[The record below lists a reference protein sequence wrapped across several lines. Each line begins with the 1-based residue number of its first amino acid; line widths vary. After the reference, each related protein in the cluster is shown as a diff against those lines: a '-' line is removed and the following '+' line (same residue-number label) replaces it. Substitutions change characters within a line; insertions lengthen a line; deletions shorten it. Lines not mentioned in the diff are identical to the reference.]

1 MKKEKRRKSPQEK
14 RRTALR
20 WFVDI
25 IMIFIAA
32 AVYSLGVHCFISPN
46 DIAPGGVTGIA
57 IIVSGMT
64 SLKVGT
70 LIFAFNIPLMILGFI
85 FLGKATMI
93 KTLISVS
100 LITVFTDTLE
110 EFMPTYSAQGGN
122 GIMAAIFGGALMGI
136 GLGLN
141 YLHESTSGGS
151 DIIIKM
157 IQKHAPDLKIGAVTA
172 ALDIIVVG
180 LGMMVYRNI
189 NVVLFAVVAIFV
201 QSKFIDFLVYGT
213 QESRFLMIFSDK
225 SQEISQRLLAQE
237 RGVTLFKARG
247 AYSGSEREVIATA
260 VHRTAYSK
268 VKRIIRELDPSA
280 FVITTSAGEVLGEG
294 FGRLA

>member
-1 MKKEKRRKSPQEK
+1 MKKEKR
-14 RRTALR
+14 ALR

-25 IMIFIAA
+25 ITIISAA
-32 AVYSLGVHCFISPN
+32 AIYSLGVHCFISPN

-57 IIVSGMT
+57 IIVSEW
-64 SLKVGT
+64 SPFKVGT
-70 LIFAFNIPLMILGFI
+70 LIFALNIPLMILGFI

-93 KTLISVS
+93 RTLISVS
-100 LITVFTDTLE
+100 MITVFTDALE
-110 EFMPTYSAQGGN
+110 EFMPTYNAHDGN

-141 YLHESTSGGS
+141 YHRESTTGGI

-157 IQKHAPDLKIGAVTA
+157 IQKRAPDIKTGVMTAV
-172 ALDIIVVG
+172 LDTFVVG
-180 LGMMVYRNI
+180 LGMLVYRDI
-189 NVVLFAVVAIFV
+189 NVVLFAVVTIFV

-213 QESRFLMIFSDK
+213 QESRFLMIFSEH
-225 SQEISQRLLAQE
+225 SREISQRLLAQE
-237 RGVTLFKARG
+237 RGVTLFKATG

-268 VKRIIRELDPSA
+268 VKRIIREIDPNA
-280 FVITTSAGEVLGEG
+280 FVVTTSAGEVLGEG
-294 FGRLA
+294 FGNLN